1 MNFEKNVNKNDKSKE
16 KKILDHFFYKLGIFS
31 KILIIFIIL
40 IVIFFCATSIWVKS
54 EKYSILYD
62 RLSNRD
68 RGAVVSQLLTMNVP
82 YKFNENSGLLSVP
95 RDKVEEIRFYL
106 SEHGL
111 PKGSGIGFELLDKE
125 KFGMSQFNEQ
135 VNYQRALE
143 GELARTIERLDLI
156 KSARVHIALP
166 KSSLFVHEKK
176 EPTASII
183 LDLQSG
189 RYLDRRQI
197 NAILHF
203 ISSSVSGLTPN
214 HVTIVDQSGNLLNN
228 LDFVDNEVS
237 DMKVRYSEELEKRY
251 KKRIEDILAPVVGS
265 ENIHAQVTAQIDFNN
280 QEKTE
285 EKYKPNFDSSNQA
298 IRSHQSTHNID
309 YTRKDSD
316 ISISNSPVHISPDL
330 SESKINHIR
339 SEKLLNSS
347 KTQDMYLKNNSNGN
361 KKFYL
366 PENTKN
372 YRDDIVNYELD
383 HTILHTKVNIGE
395 IKRLS
400 TAVVVNFIKNKQG
413 KYVPLP
419 IDLMEKIDHLTRQ
432 AIGYSKKR
440 GDTVN
445 VVNSLF
451 MNKSDISKISDKIK
465 FNMNKCDLVEKID
478 KKNIH
483 DLNKK
488 AEEIKF
494 NLIWKKLTESNLL
507 INFYPFI
514 ILFLCGIILL
524 EFIFFKKKINQL
536 KYLHVNFLDK
546 RKQKV
551 ESKINKK
558 DENFFSEINDVK
570 NVNNVKK
577 TTSNLSR
584 NEAHIIEMIIKKWIS
599 DKKL

>member
-1 MNFEKNVNKNDKSKE
+1 MNFEKNVNTNDKSKE
-16 KKILDHFFYKLGIFS
+16 KGIFNYFFYKLSITS
-31 KILIIFIIL
+31 KILIILIIL
-40 IVIFFCATSIWVKS
+40 IVIFFYVTSVWVKS
-54 EKYSILYD
+54 EKYSVLYN

-68 RGAVVSQLLTMNVP
+68 RGAVISQLVTMNIP
-82 YKFNENSGLLSVP
+82 YIFNENSGLLSVP
-95 RDKVEEIRFYL
+95 HDKVQEIRFYL

-111 PKGSGIGFELLDKE
+111 PKGSGIGFEILDKE

-135 VNYQRALE
+135 INYQRALE

-166 KSSLFVHEKK
+166 KSSLFIHEKK

-189 RYLDRRQI
+189 QHLDRRQI

-228 LDFVDNEVS
+228 LDFVDNEVN
-237 DMKVRYSEELEKRY
+237 DMKLRYSEELEKRY
-251 KKRIEDILAPVVGS
+251 KKRIEDILSPVVGS
-265 ENIHAQVTAQIDFNN
+265 ENIYAQVTAQIDFDN

-285 EKYKPNFDSSNQA
+285 EKYKPNFNSSNQA

-309 YTRKDSD
+309 YTGKDSD
-316 ISISNSPVHISPDL
+316 ILISNSPVNESLDV
-330 SESKINHIR
+330 SENKINAIR
-339 SEKLLNSS
+339 SEKLLNSG
-347 KTQDMYLKNNSNGN
+347 KKQDMYLKNHGNEN
-361 KKFYL
+361 KKFYF
-366 PENTKN
+366 PENAKK

-383 HTILHTKVNIGE
+383 HTILRTKVNIGE

-419 IDLMEKIDHLTRQ
+419 IDLMKKIEYLTRQ

-451 MNKSDISKISDKIK
+451 MNKSDISKMSDKIK
-465 FNMNKCDLVEKID
+465 FNINKCDLVKKID
-478 KKNIH
+478 TKNIH

-488 AEEIKF
+488 EDEIKF
-494 NLIWKKLTESNLL
+494 DLIWKKLTESNLL
-507 INFYPFI
+507 ITAYPFV
-514 ILFLCGIILL
+514 ILFLSGIILL
-524 EFIFFKKKINQL
+524 ELIVFKRKINKL

-551 ESKINKK
+551 ESKINKQDK
-558 DENFFSEINDVK
+558 GSFSEDNDIM
-570 NVNNVKK
+570 NVSNVKK
-577 TTSNLSR
+577 TIGNLSR
-584 NEAHIIEMIIKKWIS
+584 NEENIIEMIVKKWIS